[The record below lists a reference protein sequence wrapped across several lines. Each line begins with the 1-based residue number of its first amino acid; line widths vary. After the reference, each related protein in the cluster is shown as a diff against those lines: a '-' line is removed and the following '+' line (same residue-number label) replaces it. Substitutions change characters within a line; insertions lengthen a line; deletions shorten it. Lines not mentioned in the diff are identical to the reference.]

1 MITFLIIISLIVMLR
16 WIRFEFNECIK
27 EADNPVYI
35 NEMKNRKNLFLA
47 IAVLFGM
54 ALIIKVNVLL

>member
-1 MITFLIIISLIVMLR
+1 MLR